1 MLKVEVVVVV
11 ADDVPLP
18 HGETF
23 ATPKVPH
30 PEPHPE
36 RRAATKAGKAVRIAF
51 MCLEKGGLLQSEWV
65 NCDIFRYSALNV

>member
-1 MLKVEVVVVV
+1 MLKVEEVVVVVVVVV

-30 PEPHPE
+30 PGPHPE
-36 RRAATKAGKAVRIAF
+36 RRAATKTGKAVRIVF
-51 MCLEKGGLLQSEWV
+51 MCLEKGTHF
-65 NCDIFRYSALNV
+65 IALC